1 MDEESQTA
9 LPQVDMTPQAE
20 PEPQQADLA
29 PQQTQATSAQ
39 PGIIDRVHGL
49 SSGLADL
56 AAVLNGFSAR
66 LEGQS
71 ADTQPSAQSQSAGLL
86 GDLEAAETNF
96 QHAIQMA
103 HTINAKF

>member
-1 MDEESQTA
+1 MDEESQTS
-9 LPQVDMTPQAE
+9 LPPVDMTPQAE
-20 PEPQQADLA
+20 PEQAAPA
-29 PQQTQATSAQ
+29 PQPMQAPSAQ

-71 ADTQPSAQSQSAGLL
+71 SDTQPSAQSQSTGLL

-96 QHAIQMA
+96 QRAIQMA

>member
-1 MDEESQTA
+1 MDDESQTV
-9 LPQVDMTPQAE
+9 LPQVDMTPQPE
-20 PEPQQADLA
+20 PEPQQAAPA
-29 PQQTQATSAQ
+29 PQPTQAASAQ

-71 ADTQPSAQSQSAGLL
+71 ADTQPSAQSQSTGLL

-96 QHAIQMA
+96 QRAIQMA

>member
-1 MDEESQTA
+1 MDDESQTS
-9 LPQVDMTPQAE
+9 LPPVDMTPQAE
-20 PEPQQADLA
+20 PEQAAPA
-29 PQQTQATSAQ
+29 PQPTQAPSAQ

-71 ADTQPSAQSQSAGLL
+71 GEPQPSAQTQSPGLL

-96 QHAIQMA
+96 QRAIQMA